1 VRIENLAPLGI
12 DTANINKKAPI
23 YITEPRIKSDA
34 ATRIIARVKKTGL
47 FYRSFDPNETPRMAG
62 HEAVRSVASSI
73 GVLVYL
79 VPRLEVGAQVHNLR
93 SAFVAGLGH
102 AMDKVVTLL
111 QQGDDPVP
119 IDYRDFVS
127 PLYRLEHIDPL
138 VAEFGA
144 KVVERLQLAEA
155 GAAFRPTTA
164 LEDLNLGASSAE
176 NEFRDLA
183 SYFVETDAFQR
194 AKRAEV
200 RMVVGRKGSGKT
212 AIFARVRDHARKDKK
227 NIVVDLKPE
236 GYKLIKF
243 KEDVLELLQEGTQDH
258 TITVFWEYLLLL
270 EICYKILEK
279 DMIPH
284 TRDNRLLEPYRK
296 LAAAYRTDQF
306 VSEGD
311 FSERMTSLM
320 NVIRKRFSTRYPDA
334 KRLRLSDA
342 QITELLYAHDVNRLR
357 EDLERYLVLKGDVW
371 LLFDNIDKGWS
382 PHGIKEADL
391 IIIRSLLEATRKIER
406 QLRRHEVNCNTL
418 VFLRNDVYEL
428 LVQMTPDR
436 GKESKVVVDWTDSDM
451 LREVLRRR
459 FVAHRPD
466 DEDRSFE
473 ELWRRV
479 AIGLVNGEESSQHLI
494 NRCLMRPR
502 YLIDIISH
510 CRGFAANLRHNRIEL
525 DDVKKGIAAFRV

>member
-1 VRIENLAPLGI
+1 
-12 DTANINKKAPI
+12 
-23 YITEPRIKSDA
+23 
-34 ATRIIARVKKTGL
+34 
-47 FYRSFDPNETPRMAG
+47 
-62 HEAVRSVASSI
+62 
-73 GVLVYL
+73 
-79 VPRLEVGAQVHNLR
+79 
-93 SAFVAGLGH
+93 
-102 AMDKVVTLL
+102 
-111 QQGDDPVP
+111 
-119 IDYRDFVS
+119 
-127 PLYRLEHIDPL
+127 
-138 VAEFGA
+138 
-144 KVVERLQLAEA
+144 
-155 GAAFRPTTA
+155 
-164 LEDLNLGASSAE
+164 
-176 NEFRDLA
+176 
-183 SYFVETDAFQR
+183 
-194 AKRAEV
+194 
-200 RMVVGRKGSGKT
+200 
-212 AIFARVRDHARKDKK
+212 
-227 NIVVDLKPE
+227 
-236 GYKLIKF
+236 
-243 KEDVLELLQEGTQDH
+243 
-258 TITVFWEYLLLL
+258 
-270 EICYKILEK
+270 
-279 DMIPH
+279 
-284 TRDNRLLEPYRK
+284 
-296 LAAAYRTDQF
+296 
-306 VSEGD
+306 
-311 FSERMTSLM
+311 
-320 NVIRKRFSTRYPDA
+320 
-334 KRLRLSDA
+334 
-342 QITELLYAHDVNRLR
+342 LR